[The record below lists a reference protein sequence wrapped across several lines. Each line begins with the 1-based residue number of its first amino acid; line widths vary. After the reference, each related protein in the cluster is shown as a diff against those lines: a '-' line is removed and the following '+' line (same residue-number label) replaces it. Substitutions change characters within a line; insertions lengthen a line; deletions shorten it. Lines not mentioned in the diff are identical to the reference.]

1 MVAVLLC
8 LGYGGRQ
15 VLVKLLIGEFYF
27 LGISSFSSYVAT
39 QVTLSAPP

>member
-1 MVAVLLC
+1 MVAAPFC
-8 LGYGGRQ
+8 LGYGDRE